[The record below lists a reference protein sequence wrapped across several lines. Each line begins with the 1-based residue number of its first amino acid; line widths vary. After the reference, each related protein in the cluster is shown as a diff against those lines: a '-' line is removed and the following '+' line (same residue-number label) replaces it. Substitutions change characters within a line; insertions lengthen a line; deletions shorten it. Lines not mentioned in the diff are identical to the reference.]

1 MTELED
7 LQSQIDTL
15 ESMLTHASNTIAR
28 LEGRWR
34 APGAAKRGQRSIVVI
49 RNSMVVVTAV
59 CVGDGKQ
66 WNIGAGHDVII
77 LAWCELPP
85 IPSDE
90 MYAGLE

>member
-15 ESMLTHASNTIAR
+15 ESMLAHASNTIAR

-34 APGAAKRGQRSIVVI
+34 SPGAAKDGQSG
-49 RNSMVVVTAV
+49 MVVEKDSLCRFVGV
-59 CVGDGKQ
+59 CVDDGGR
-66 WNIGAGHDVII
+66 WVISGVEYDI

-85 IPSDE
+85 MPSAE

>member
-15 ESMLTHASNTIAR
+15 ESMLAHARNTIAR

-34 APGAAKRGQRSIVVI
+34 APGAAKRSRVGWIVTKHGLMHSVASCI
-49 RNSMVVVTAV
+49 E
-59 CVGDGKQ
+59 DGGR
-66 WNIGAGHDVII
+66 WMISGVEHHI